1 MRESPASPGDLREL
15 REAPPLNAG
24 AAATAQGATRTPPP
38 DAQRSRGPA
47 PFAGAG
53 WGGQRACER
62 LAVAPG
68 GGLSEPRLSRE
79 GGHGPLLSRW

>member
-1 MRESPASPGDLREL
+1 MHESPASPGDLREL

-24 AAATAQGATRTPPP
+24 AAATAQEATRTPPP

-47 PFAGAG
+47 PFAG
-53 WGGQRACER
+53 GGEQRACER

-68 GGLSEPRLSRE
+68 GGLSEHRLSRE